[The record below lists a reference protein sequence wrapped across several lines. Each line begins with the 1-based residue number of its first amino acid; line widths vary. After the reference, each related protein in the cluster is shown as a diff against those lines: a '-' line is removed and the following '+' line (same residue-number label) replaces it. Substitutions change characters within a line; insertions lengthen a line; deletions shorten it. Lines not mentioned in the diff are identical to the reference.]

1 MDQLLG
7 AVCSF
12 GYSMDFNTFCHF
24 GVEVLLLIVIVWLL
38 FHKSYPISELNRLT
52 PKEIEELIDE
62 WQPERLTPPVDP
74 KDPALL
80 RPVAESK
87 LDKYVIIGG
96 RKYLNFGTMN
106 FLGLACHPSVE
117 EAAVNAV
124 RRLGVGT
131 CGPRA
136 FYGTMDVHLQ
146 LEDRL
151 AKFMGTEEAAL
162 YSYGMCTVASAI
174 PAYCKR
180 GDVIFCDRGVH
191 FAIQKGLQASRS
203 RIEFFEHNNVA
214 DLERLLKVQAEKDR
228 LNPKKAR
235 VTRRFIIVEG
245 IYLYYGDICPLPQLL
260 NLKWKYKVRI
270 FIDESISFGVLG
282 KTGRGVV
289 EYYNADVNEVDM
301 ICSSLENANGSTG
314 GFTCGRSFVIDHQ
327 RLSASGYC
335 FSASLPAPLTAGALH
350 SLEMMIEEPERLSRL
365 RQNSCLFHKAIQSLN
380 RFKVDGVA
388 GSPLFHL
395 RIPEGQ
401 NDYHLLDALIEKATK
416 EGVLLTKMSQLKS
429 QEWFHVPESVKI
441 SLTSE
446 HTTEEIQCLLAIINS
461 IDKS

>member
-7 AVCSF
+7 PFCSF
-12 GYSMDFNTFCHF
+12 GYSVDLVRSQRLVSLLVADLSVYGLFCQ
-24 GVEVLLLIVIVWLL
+24 
-38 FHKSYPISELNRLT
+38 
-52 PKEIEELIDE
+52 EIEELIAE
-62 WQPERLTPPVDP
+62 WQPQRLTPLVDP
-74 KDPALL
+74 TDPVLK
-80 RPVAESK
+80 RPIVEGK
-87 LDKYVIIGG
+87 LDKYVVIEN
-96 RKYLNFGTMN
+96 KEYLNFGTMN

-117 EAAVNAV
+117 EAAINAV

-162 YSYGMCTVASAI
+162 YSYGICTVASAI

-203 RIEFFEHNNVA
+203 RIEFFAHNDTA
-214 DLERLLKVQAEKDR
+214 DLERLLMIQAEKDR

-235 VTRRFIIVEG
+235 VTRRFVIVEG
-245 IYLYYGDICPLPQLL
+245 IYLYYGDICPLPELL
-260 NLKWKYKVRI
+260 RLKWKYKVRI
-270 FIDESISFGVLG
+270 FIDESVSFGVLG
-282 KTGRGVV
+282 RTGRGVV
-289 EYYNADVNEVDM
+289 EYFNANIDEVDM
-301 ICSSLENANGSTG
+301 ISSSLENANGSTG
-314 GFTCGRSFVIDHQ
+314 GFTCGRSFVIGHQ

-335 FSASLPAPLTAGALH
+335 FSASLPSPLTAGALR
-350 SLEMMIEEPERLSRL
+350 SLEIMIEDPERLARL
-365 RQNSCLFHKAIQSLN
+365 RRNSSIFHKAMQNLN

-395 RIPEGQ
+395 RVPPGQ
-401 NDYHLLDALIEKATK
+401 DDDRLLDTLIEKAMN
-416 EGVLLTKMSQLKS
+416 EGILLTKMSTLKS
-429 QEWFHVPESVKI
+429 QEWFCIPESIKI
-441 SLTSE
+441 SLSSE
-446 HTTEEIQCLLAIINS
+446 HTMEEIERLLVV
-461 IDKS
+461 IDSVDKA